1 MAKKKASGGLDG
13 SRIRVKEGVQSP
25 EFPEISLAGWTGTVV
40 ETSGKPPEQKVI
52 IEWDAATIAAMP
64 KEYVSKCESEQLYY
78 VMASLGSGDVEPW
91 PDE

>member
-1 MAKKKASGGLDG
+1 MAKKKAAGGLEG
-13 SRIRVKEGVQSP
+13 SRIRVKSGVQSP

-64 KEYVSKCESEQLYY
+64 GTYVSKCESGQLYHI
-78 VMASLGSGDVEPW
+78 MASLGSDDVETMV
-91 PDE
+91 